1 MKMTTDNQPKPY
13 AAVLRWKDT
22 SGAWVVQDYFAT
34 QQEAEAWI
42 AQQRHDP
49 THYEWEVM
57 KYD

>member
-1 MKMTTDNQPKPY
+1 MTTDNQPKPY

-42 AQQRHDP
+42 AQQRPDP